1 MKARVDKEVC
11 IGCEICPSICPEIF
25 TMGPDGKA
33 HAAQDPVTSENEDE
47 VLDAQASCPVN
58 AISVSG

>member
-1 MKARVDKEVC
+1 
-11 IGCEICPSICPEIF
+11 
-25 TMGPDGKA
+25 MGPDGKA